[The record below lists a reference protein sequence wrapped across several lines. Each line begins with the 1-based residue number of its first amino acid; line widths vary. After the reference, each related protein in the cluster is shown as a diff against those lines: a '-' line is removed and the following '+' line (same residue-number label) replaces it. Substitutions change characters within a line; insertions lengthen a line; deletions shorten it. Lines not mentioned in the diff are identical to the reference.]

1 MSDNDNMRGGLD
13 DDDANDC
20 IEHIEGISGI
30 RMTRD
35 QLEVF
40 LDATL
45 IAEISEWGVEDTE
58 VGGRIA
64 NAVSLH
70 LLGQPWPLYG
80 NHVDMDTYV
89 SELQVAARNRG
100 FDLVELTDD
109 NGPAVQSGKASSDGE
124 RRPVHHAIIV
134 GEDRPSLLDRLT
146 PQERAAL
153 FSWSREQKP
162 SSPGG
167 SIDLMA
173 WPGWADALHRAQSDS
188 TAASGTALDVIDRI
202 KANRAK

>member
-1 MSDNDNMRGGLD
+1 MSDNDDMRDGLN

-30 RMTRD
+30 RLTRD
-35 QLEVF
+35 QLHAF
-40 LDATL
+40 LDARL

-70 LLGQPWPLYG
+70 LLGRPWPLYG
-80 NHVDMDTYV
+80 NDVNIDSYV
-89 SELQVAARNRG
+89 SELHAAARNRG
-100 FDLVELTDD
+100 FELAELIDD
-109 NGPAVQSGKASSDGE
+109 NVPAVQSGKASLGDESH
-124 RRPVHHAIIV
+124 PIHHAIVV
-134 GEDRPSLLDRLT
+134 GEDRPSLLERLT

-162 SSPGG
+162 SSPGS

-173 WPGWADALHRAQSDS
+173 WPGWADALHRVQADS
-188 TAASGTALDVIDRI
+188 TAA
-202 KANRAK
+202 